1 LSISN
6 GKYWRIVSDIEIDGF
21 LSFIFIFILCAAA
34 AGDEYSSFNKIFS

>member
-1 LSISN
+1 MVNI
-6 GKYWRIVSDIEIDGF
+6 SDIEIDGF